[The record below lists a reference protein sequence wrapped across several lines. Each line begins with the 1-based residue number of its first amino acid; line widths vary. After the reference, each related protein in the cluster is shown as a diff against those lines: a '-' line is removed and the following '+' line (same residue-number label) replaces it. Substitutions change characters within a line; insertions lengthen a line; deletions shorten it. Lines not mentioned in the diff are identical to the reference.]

1 MCAYV
6 LIKPSK
12 DYIKEI
18 EDFKKEIF
26 NSDAK
31 YKYEGCAGLQHFDDI
46 NEWIEKLEAYSS
58 AETCPKDKVPS
69 TLYLF
74 VRDEDDKIVGMIDV
88 RHHINHPVLSTI
100 GGHVGYS
107 VRPSERGKG
116 IGTEMLKAALVKC
129 KEFGIDKV
137 LVTCYKDNDSSEKV
151 ILNNGGVFEKEIQ
164 QDGGFYKRYWI
175 EIK

>member
-26 NSDAK
+26 NFDSK
-31 YKYEGCAGLQHFDDI
+31 YKFDGCSGLQHFDDI

-100 GGHVGYS
+100 GGHIGYS

-129 KEFGIDKV
+129 KEFGNNKV
-137 LVTCYKDNDSSEKV
+137 LITCYKDNAASERV
-151 ILNNGGVFEKEIQ
+151 IIKNGGVFEKDIE

-175 EIK
+175 DLK